1 MARAIGEIED
11 EVRGLSSRDK
21 ERLLAVLLE
30 ELEGPPDSDA
40 EMAWL
45 EEIQRRSRELDDG
58 SVGAIPAAQVFAR
71 LRERLKAHGG

>member
-30 ELEGPPDSDA
+30 ELEGPPDADA

-58 SVGAIPAAQVFAR
+58 SVKAIPAAQVFAR
-71 LRERLKAHGG
+71 LHERLKAHGG